1 MCVDVSSRF
10 LLLPLLTLK
19 VVVDCT
25 ELGRFGGVGGA
36 GGDDLELGSLDFK
49 AFGIRDRTTMLILPT
64 CKGVESDFQEK

>member
-64 CKGVESDFQEK
+64 SKGFAGGFQEN